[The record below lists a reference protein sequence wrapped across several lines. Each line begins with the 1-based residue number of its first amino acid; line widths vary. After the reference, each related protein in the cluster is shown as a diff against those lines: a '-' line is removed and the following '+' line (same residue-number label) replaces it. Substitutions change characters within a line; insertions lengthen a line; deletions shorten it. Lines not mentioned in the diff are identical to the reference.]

1 MEKLKLY
8 SYFRSSCAY
17 RVRIALNLKGVPYDV
32 VPIHLLKDG
41 GQQNTTTYTKLNP
54 SSQVPSLQ
62 DNDLLIGQ
70 SMAIVEYLE
79 ETFRTPQLL
88 PSNVAE
94 RAVVRQ
100 ICEVIN
106 SGIQPLQNISVTNF
120 LSDAFQLSDSQKHQW
135 MTHWMTK
142 GLVAI
147 EALLQK
153 HAGSYCFG
161 DKITMADCFL
171 IPQVFSSKRFKVN
184 MDPFPK
190 VNEIYDRCMQLTD
203 FIKASPEHQVDF
215 EK

>member
-17 RVRIALNLKGVPYDV
+17 RVRIALNLKGVPYDI

-41 GQQNTTTYTKLNP
+41 GQQNTATYTKLNP
-54 SSQVPSLQ
+54 SSQVPALE
-62 DNDLLIGQ
+62 DHHLLIGQ

-79 ETFRTPQLL
+79 ETFRSPQLL
-88 PSNVAE
+88 PSSPAE
-94 RAVVRQ
+94 RAIVRQ

-120 LSDAFQLSDSQKHQW
+120 LSDAFQLTDAQKHQW
-135 MTHWMTK
+135 MNHWMTK
-142 GLVAI
+142 GLLSV
-147 EALLQK
+147 ETLLQK

-161 DKITMADCFL
+161 DKISMADCFL

-184 MDPFPK
+184 MEPFPK
-190 VNEIYDRCMQLTD
+190 INEIYERCMQLTD